1 LTFIADH
8 RLFNNQK
15 NEVKMKKVMGILLAV
30 MFMMTGFCVMAQ
42 SPFYAAGDITVAA
55 GVTNVVKDDITLYDT
70 SGPCAFRELEEFIV
84 KNVSGTGT
92 GTVTLLSVNIGVET
106 QIMNAGSHIP
116 GYSTISYPRRTAEV
130 QSWAGWVVT
139 GNVAVAKS
147 TVVTNYEKYG
157 VRKLK
162 INIAQPASATANVY
176 RYSIKAK

>member
-1 LTFIADH
+1 
-8 RLFNNQK
+8 
-15 NEVKMKKVMGILLAV
+15 MKKVMGILMAV

-42 SPFYAAGDITVAA
+42 TPFFAADDITVAA
-55 GVTNVVKDDITLYDT
+55 GVTNVAVDNIVLADNN
-70 SGPCAFRELEEFIV
+70 GPVAFRELDEFIV

-92 GTVTLLSVNIGVET
+92 GTVTLLSVDIGVET
-106 QIMNAGSHIP
+106 QIMNAGSHVP

-130 QSWAGWVVT
+130 QSAAGWVVT

-147 TVVTNYEKYG
+147 TVISDYVKYG

-162 INIAQPASATANVY
+162 INIAQPASATPNVY